1 MKRFIT
7 LIMIALLLSMPVSAM
22 EFSAPTA
29 PKSAEE
35 FMPDSSKSF
44 SHDLWY
50 ILRKAISAL
59 YPSVAESVGT
69 CVTVIIIVMLVS
81 LLEGFTG
88 ISTKAVDLG
97 GTIAISAALLSPSNA
112 LIGIGVQTVEAISE
126 YGKLL
131 LPVMTAALAA
141 EGGSITS
148 TALYTGTV
156 LFNTVLTTAIT
167 KLLIPMLY
175 AYVALS
181 IGKSAINEKV
191 LDNLQSFFK
200 WLITWTLKISIYIFT
215 GYLGITGVISGTADA
230 AAVKAAKLAISGSV
244 PVIGSIISDA
254 SETILV
260 SASIMKNAAG
270 TYGLLAI
277 LATWIGPF
285 LKIGIQ
291 YLTLKITC
299 SVCGVFGCKRAVG
312 LINSFC
318 IAMGILVAM
327 TGAMC
332 LLLLIST
339 VCFMKGVG

>member
-1 MKRFIT
+1 MQ
-7 LIMIALLLSMPVSAM
+7 VSAM
-22 EFSAPTA
+22 EFTAPTA
-29 PKSAEE
+29 PEAAEQ
-35 FMPDSSKSF
+35 FLPDSPGTF
-44 SHDLWY
+44 SQDLWY
-50 ILRKAISAL
+50 IIKKAIAFL
-59 YPSVAESVGT
+59 YPSIAESADT
-69 CVTVIIIVMLVS
+69 CVAVIIIAILLS
-81 LLEGFTG
+81 ILEGFTG
-88 ISTKAVDLG
+88 ISAKVVDLG
-97 GTIAISAALLSPSNA
+97 GTIAVSTVLLSPTNA
-112 LIGIGVQTVEAISE
+112 LIGLGIQTVEAMSE

-131 LPVMTAALAA
+131 LPIMTAALAA

-148 TALYTGTV
+148 TGLYTGTV
-156 LFNTVLTTAIT
+156 LFNTILTTGIT

-175 AYVALS
+175 AYIALS
-181 IGKSAINEKV
+181 VGKAAIHEKI
-191 LDNLQSFFK
+191 LNNLHSFFK
-200 WLITWTLKISIYIFT
+200 WLLTWTLKVSIYIFT

-260 SASIMKNAAG
+260 SAGVMKNAVG

-285 LKIGIQ
+285 LQIGIQ
-291 YLTLKITC
+291 YLTLKIT
-299 SVCGVFGCKRAVG
+299 SAVCGVFGCKQVVS
-312 LINSFC
+312 LIDSFC

-327 TGAMC
+327 TGTIC

>member
-1 MKRFIT
+1 MKRLIT
-7 LIMIALLLSMPVSAM
+7 LILLIVLLSMPVSAM
-22 EFSAPTA
+22 EFNAPTA
-29 PKSAEE
+29 PESAEH
-35 FMPDSSKSF
+35 FLPDSSTSF
-44 SHDLWY
+44 SQDLWY
-50 ILRKAISAL
+50 IIKKAISAL
-59 YPSVAESVGT
+59 YPSIAESAGT
-69 CVTVIIIVMLVS
+69 CVTVVIIVMLIS
-81 LLEGFTG
+81 LLEGFKG
-88 ISTKAVDLG
+88 ISAKAVDLG
-97 GTIAISAALLSPSNA
+97 GIIAVSTALLSPSNA
-112 LIGIGVQTVEAISE
+112 LISVGVQTVEAMSE

-156 LFNTVLTTAIT
+156 LFNSVLTIGIT

-175 AYVALS
+175 AYIALS
-181 IGKSAINEKV
+181 VGKAAMDEKV
-191 LDNLQSFFK
+191 LCNLHSFSK

-244 PVIGSIISDA
+244 PVIGSIMSDA

-260 SASIMKNAAG
+260 SAGIMKNAAG

-285 LKIGIQ
+285 LQIGIQ
-291 YLTLKITC
+291 YLTLKVTGAV
-299 SVCGVFGCKRAVG
+299 SGVFGCKRVVE
-312 LINSFC
+312 LIDSFC
-318 IAMGILVAM
+318 VAMGILVAM
-327 TGAMC
+327 TGTMC